1 MGLIQSCLGKKN
13 KVGVMSEDESEA
25 YRKIEKE
32 VRKEEEEDIIHTK
45 PLPWLMFAAKPGPSR
60 SDTDEVNSSTV
71 TEVVEKKGGVTFS
84 IDYKSSVPKLP
95 SINLNRAGV
104 HQGEDYENWKEEKDK
119 LLVDKHEQA
128 KIRREKFILQRIK
141 SARRPR
147 TARSRASTDD
157 VGSPAD

>member
-13 KVGVMSEDESEA
+13 KVGVVSEDESEA

-71 TEVVEKKGGVTFS
+71 TGVVEKKGGVAFS

-95 SINLNRAGV
+95 PINLNRAQV
-104 HQGEDYENWKEEKDK
+104 IQGEEFEK
-119 LLVDKHEQA
+119 LSGRCYLFSFTVIICTSH
-128 KIRREKFILQRIK
+128 RESFAIIIK
-141 SARRPR
+141 
-147 TARSRASTDD
+147 
-157 VGSPAD
+157 VNLK

>member
-13 KVGVMSEDESEA
+13 KVGVVSEDESEA

-32 VRKEEEEDIIHTK
+32 VRKEEEDDIIHTK

-71 TEVVEKKGGVTFS
+71 TEVVEKKGGVAFS

-95 SINLNRAGV
+95 PINLNRAGV
-104 HQGEDYENWKEEKDK
+104 HQGEDYEKWKGMY
-119 LLVDKHEQA
+119 
-128 KIRREKFILQRIK
+128 
-141 SARRPR
+141 S
-147 TARSRASTDD
+147 
-157 VGSPAD
+157 